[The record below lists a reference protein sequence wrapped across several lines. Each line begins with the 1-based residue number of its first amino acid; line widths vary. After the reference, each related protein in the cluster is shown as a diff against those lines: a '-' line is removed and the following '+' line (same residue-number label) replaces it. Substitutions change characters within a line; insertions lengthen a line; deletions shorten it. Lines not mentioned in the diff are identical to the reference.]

1 MASESQISV
10 VLYFLWTVK
19 NYNLIIFAYR
29 EVYVIPFVS
38 DGAAFNSSFP
48 PSLRTQ
54 TFVVLDIVSSSN
66 LLFKLVPDLYK

>member
-1 MASESQISV
+1 M
-10 VLYFLWTVK
+10 VL
-19 NYNLIIFAYR
+19 
-29 EVYVIPFVS
+29 FVS
-38 DGAAFNSSFP
+38 DGAAFSSSFP